1 MADSEAEDDVGSHDV
16 NRQGTKPVMM
26 PFLGLPWFPVVMI
39 GIATYQ
45 CILMRWQLLVPL
57 FVFVAFL
64 VSLYRRDHYAGR
76 RMACWLLTSG
86 RCLTGHYSGGTSIK
100 VEPGRCV
107 FRGML

>member
-1 MADSEAEDDVGSHDV
+1 MAEFEDEDVGSHEV

-26 PFLGLPWFPVVMI
+26 PFLGLPWFDVVAF
-39 GIATYQ
+39 GFTAYQ
-45 CILMRWQLLVPL
+45 CIIFRWQLLVPL
-57 FVFVAFL
+57 FAFMGFW

-76 RMACWLLTSG
+76 RMRCWLLTSF

-100 VEPGRCV
+100 VEPGRNV